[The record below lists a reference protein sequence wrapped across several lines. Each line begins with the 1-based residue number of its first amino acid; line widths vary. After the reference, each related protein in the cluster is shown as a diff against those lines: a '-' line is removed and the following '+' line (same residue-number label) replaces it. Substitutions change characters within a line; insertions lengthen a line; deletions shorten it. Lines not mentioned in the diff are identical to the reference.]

1 MKVLMLSL
9 CIAMFCSSCMHGSI
23 GTYNEKVARPFSM
36 DVKLQSENNIVV
48 EDGVNIDLT
57 KLKNMIIGYFN
68 IVKIPSIY
76 NENYS
81 NYVATL
87 NYIGEDAIAKEY
99 GNKPH
104 LEVYIDKIDKEKDG
118 EIVHSRRIAT
128 LYPGPLVK
136 TVKVETDD
144 PITNTYLYRQY
155 MREQAKP
162 FSLNLFPGDEE
173 KTKKVDRLDE
183 IASSITVSI
192 TDNMQ

>member
-9 CIAMFCSSCMHGSI
+9 YIAMFCVSCMHGSI
-23 GTYNEKVARPFSM
+23 GTYNEKVVRPFSM
-36 DVKLQSENNIVV
+36 EVKLQSENSIVV
-48 EDGVNIDLT
+48 EDGVNIDLL
-57 KLKNMIIGYFN
+57 KLKNMIINHFN

-76 NENYS
+76 NEKYS

-87 NYIGEDAIAKEY
+87 NYIDERAIAKEY

-118 EIVHSRRIAT
+118 KIVNSRRIAT

-136 TVKVETDD
+136 TVTIDD

-155 MREQAKP
+155 MREQAKRP
-162 FSLNLFPGDEE
+162 FSINIFSEDEE

-183 IASSITVSI
+183 IASSIAVSI
-192 TDNMQ
+192 LDNMQ